1 MKPDPFSSSD
11 ETHLH
16 ALADDRLPRAQA
28 ESLHSRMDSSQ
39 RQRAEAWAQQ
49 RAQLQTLHADWL
61 RQPVPNVLVQAAE
74 RLQDAH
80 DTQQHWA
87 RWGGFAAGWV
97 LAFGLGWSL
106 HATDGKQTALATAPP
121 QRFVQQAA
129 VAHAVYQPE

>member
-1 MKPDPFSSSD
+1 MKPDPFSPSD

-106 HATDGKQTALATAPP
+106 
-121 QRFVQQAA
+121 
-129 VAHAVYQPE
+129 